1 MSLKNTSEH
10 MGDRIR
16 ALRKERGWT
25 LDQLADA
32 SGLTKGFL
40 SQAENGK
47 TQLTGPVLLRVARAL
62 GASVDYLLRGHEAE
76 APVAETRSVE
86 VPPELAELAEEQRWS
101 AKHVFALVRAQAGVL
116 ARRSDRPRR
125 ISFSKAEWAEF
136 AERLAP
142 YLKDEE

>member
-1 MSLKNTSEH
+1 MKNTSEH
-10 MGDRIR
+10 MGDRVR

-32 SGLTKGFL
+32 SGLSKGFL
-40 SQAENGK
+40 SQTENGK
-47 TQLTGPVLLRVARAL
+47 TQPTGPVLLRVAKAL
-62 GASVDYLLRGHEAE
+62 GASVDYLLRGGEAE
-76 APVAETRSVE
+76 VPVAETRPVE

-101 AKHVFALVRAQAGVL
+101 ARHVFALVRAQASVL

-125 ISFSKAEWAEF
+125 VSFSKAEWVEF

-142 YLKDEE
+142 YLEDED